1 MTVKFQENYLTT
13 REISETAASYLLDN
27 NVLISEVLYPH
38 QQQANSQAE
47 KKLQEIKAQ
56 LATGNALFLKRR
68 YREAIDIYKTA
79 QALLYKLL
87 YPSFPK
93 LVARRPEAVFPLDH
107 VLFSPMLLAGLD
119 LVEALPLTDYS
130 DKFGPVFTEVP
141 QVRSRLGDFEGLGVQ
156 SADEGLQLAKRDSE
170 LGISYAARGQWNRSE
185 YYFKR
190 ALEHTANAHSED
202 AKSAYGAAAI
212 NLAAV
217 YINKDQTEEA
227 HEMLNQAN
235 RIFVQHDDIVG
246 QAQYCFNT
254 AAAFVK
260 QGAQGRAAELL
271 KQGEQL
277 VKQAQG
283 LATERVA
290 IRGALSIGGTTEQ
303 LSLSDKLSIEPRTLS
318 DMHAAQGLAVTFRMP
333 GTGGGWVNQQVE
345 SRVTAAEKSF
355 IKTLGTT
362 IGRKRI
368 DFQWKSGDVPPT
380 AHILDL
386 YKNRIDAADLRHIR
400 WHDELITDF
409 SIQLPHHYFYII
421 PVALGDCYHALGDY
435 ETAQSY
441 YLNAANYEY
450 LNTAF
455 ELPALWLKIAN
466 NVLHWGDLLYK
477 NDYFTQALSTY
488 QIVALAPG
496 SAPPVNTESPLYK
509 HAKLSVIGA
518 QVQAMLVDYEAS
530 GSIGAMNPQLA
541 IIVLT
546 IRNRL
551 AQLAANLDFLGMA
564 NIVPI
569 WTFDYLQNVARY
581 FAQQAIQAERGF
593 IDFYDRGENESLTR
607 QQLEQASSI
616 ASSELELAKQQR
628 EAAEMEVKVYQAG
641 KDYAATRTANNQ
653 QNFNDY
659 SAMSWERIGLQ
670 RSIAWYSSQN
680 PWELEHSIEGSGQ
693 HIHEVIAEK
702 TARSQSITRDYELAA
717 MQRQQ
722 EEMAKAQVMAEAQL
736 NASVAQLDVA
746 KQNEQIAKLRKQAAK
761 DNLEA
766 FENQFFSED
775 VWYQMGQFMR
785 GISASYFNMAL
796 RSARLMQRAY
806 NFENDMNRHAIKT
819 DYASQSVK
827 GMLAADA
834 LLLDVDSFT
843 YDAIVNVRRKRVP
856 VKQTISLLDRY
867 PFLFETSFR
876 QSGRMEFETRI
887 EDFDAAFPGTFARR
901 IESVEV
907 EIIGVLPSAGVRGT
921 LTNGGVSRYR
931 TADINAL
938 KIRIQPKETLLLS
951 EYRLREDS
959 FIFPADG
966 RTLKIFEGAGVA
978 SSWVLDIPRATNDL
992 DYYSI
997 ADIRVTFY
1005 YHANYDE
1012 TLAEGV
1018 KAQLATLAAANLRQ
1032 RSLPLRWTYPD
1043 AFFHFQDTGILE
1055 FTLGKTDFPFQE
1067 ENPQLRSLSL
1077 LVLTDEGVDPS
1088 SLTVRLG
1095 VPAHAEPLGAN
1106 PNAQGEIVAAAGH
1119 PWETLAAGPAI
1130 GFYRLEVLA
1139 ADNPAWVADGKL
1151 KLDRIRNLVLLTEY
1165 DFTPRV

>member
-13 REISETAASYLLDN
+13 REISKTAASYLLDSN
-27 NVLISEVLYPH
+27 ALLPEVFFPH
-38 QQQANSQAE
+38 YEYANSQAE
-47 KKLQEIKAQ
+47 KKLQEMRAQ
-56 LATGNALFLKRR
+56 LATGNALFLRRR

-93 LVARRPEAVFPLDH
+93 LVARRTDAIFPLDSD
-107 VLFSPMLLAGLD
+107 LFSPLLMAGLD
-119 LVEALPLTDYS
+119 LVEALPLTDFS
-130 DKFGPVFTEVP
+130 DKFGPVFTEAPEVS
-141 QVRSRLGDFEGLGVQ
+141 SRLSDFVGLGIQ

-190 ALEHTANAHSED
+190 ALEFAANANSED

-227 HEMLNQAN
+227 HDMLNQAN

-260 QGAQGRAAELL
+260 QGEHDRAAELL
-271 KQGEQL
+271 RQGEQL
-277 VKQAQG
+277 VRQAQG
-283 LATERVA
+283 LALER
-290 IRGALSIGGTTEQ
+290 RGTLSIGGTTEQ
-303 LSLSDKLSIEPRTLS
+303 LPLTDKLSIEPRTLS

-345 SRVTAAEKSF
+345 SRATAAEKSF

-362 IGRKRI
+362 IGNKRI
-368 DFQWKSGDVPPT
+368 DLQWKSGDVPPT
-380 AHILDL
+380 DQIIDI
-386 YKNRIDAADLRHIR
+386 YRNRIYADDLRLIG
-400 WHDELITDF
+400 WYDEVITDF
-409 SIQLPHHYFYII
+409 SIQLPHNYFYVI
-421 PVALGDCYHALGDY
+421 PIALGDCYHALGDY
-435 ETAQSY
+435 ETAQTY

-450 LNTAF
+450 LNEAF

-466 NVLHWGDLLYK
+466 NALHWGDLLYK
-477 NDYFTQALSTY
+477 NDDFTGAGNIY
-488 QIVALAPG
+488 QMVALAPG
-496 SAPPVNTESPLYK
+496 SAPPVNTESPLYNQ
-509 HAKLSVIGA
+509 AMLYVVGA
-518 QVQAMLVDYEAS
+518 QVQDMLVEYETS

-680 PWELEHSIEGSGQ
+680 PWELEHTIGGSGQ

-843 YDAIVNVRRKRVP
+843 YDAIVNVQRKRVP

-907 EIIGVLPSAGVRGT
+907 EIVGVLPSAGVRGT

-931 TADINAL
+931 TADIDAL
-938 KIRIQPKETLLLS
+938 KVRIQPKETLLLS

-997 ADIRVTFY
+997 ADIRITFY
-1005 YHANYDE
+1005 YHANYDG

-1018 KAQLATLAAANLRQ
+1018 KAQLAALAAANLRQ

-1043 AFFHFQDTGILE
+1043 AFFHFQDAGILE
-1055 FTLGKTDFPFQE
+1055 FSLGKTDFPFQE
-1067 ENPQLRSLSL
+1067 ENPQLRNLSL

-1088 SLTVRLG
+1088 GLTIRLG
-1095 VPAHAEPLGAN
+1095 VPAHAEPLAAN

-1130 GFYRLEVLA
+1130 GSYRLEVLA
-1139 ADNPAWVADGKL
+1139 ADNPAWVSDGKL